1 MISAVFVDRPRL
13 AIVIAF
19 VITIAG
25 ALALLQIPVAQ
36 FPDIVPPQVTVSG
49 VFPGASAEVVET
61 SVAQPLEAQ
70 VVGVDRSLYMKSTSG
85 NDGSYTL
92 TVSFALGT
100 DPDINTVN
108 VNNRVQ
114 TALSQ
119 LPPEVQ
125 QQGLTVQKKSSAI
138 LQFIVLYSA
147 NGAQDPLFITNYAII
162 NVLDAI
168 SRTPGVGQASLF
180 AKLNYS
186 MRIWF
191 DSQRLTSLN
200 LAPSDVIAA
209 IRAQSVQAPVGRIGA
224 RPISDQQQFQF
235 NVQTQGRLAT
245 PAQFGSIVLRANPDG
260 SVLRISDVARVEI
273 GAQNLDSESRI
284 DGRAGVPIG
293 IYLAPGANAVT
304 TAKAVQATLQKL
316 SGRFPEG
323 LTYLVQYDS
332 TTFVRDTITEVLKT
346 LGEAFVLVVIVVFL
360 FLGSLRA
367 TVIPAIA
374 VPVSLIGAFAV
385 LLVLGY
391 SANTVSLLAMVLA
404 IGIVVDDAIVVVE
417 NVERVME
424 EEPDATP
431 AEATKKAM
439 TQITAPIIAIT
450 LVLLSVFVPIAF
462 IPGISGTLFRQ
473 FAVTISAAMVISA
486 LNALTLS
493 PALCAVFLRH
503 TGPRRGIIGRVLG
516 GIDWVRDR
524 YAGGVRRLVRMA
536 ALSLVLVLVFA
547 GGIFGVSLL
556 TPTGFLPEEDQG
568 AFFISVQLPD
578 GASVARTSEVTKQ
591 VEDLL
596 KQMPAI
602 EHTLSI
608 IGFSLLDGA
617 SEPNNAFMVARLKPF
632 ADRKAAADSV
642 QALIR
647 RTFGAGSQIRQANV
661 LPFNLPPII
670 GLSTSGGFE
679 YQLEA
684 LEGQD
689 PAAMGS
695 VAGGL
700 IGAANRDPR
709 LARVFTTFTATN
721 PSIYLDIDRAKAQAL
736 GLNISDVF
744 TALQATLGGVYV
756 NNFNLYG
763 RTWQVNVQ
771 GEASNRGDVS
781 DIWQIYVRNSVGQ
794 MVPMRSIA
802 GARIVT
808 GPQVIT
814 RYNNY
819 RSVTV
824 NGSPAP
830 GVSSGTALAAMTEI
844 SNATLPAGYS
854 FEWTGTAY
862 QEQQASGQTGII
874 LALAVL
880 FAYLFLVA
888 LYESWTIPIPVLLS
902 VVVGVLGSYLGI
914 KLAGLNLDLYG
925 QIGLVVLIALAAKNG
940 ILIVEFAKEQ
950 REGGAAIADAAIL
963 GAQMRFRAVMMTSIA
978 FILGLL
984 PLVIATG
991 AAEISRRAVG
1001 TAVFGGMLA
1010 ASSIGIF
1017 MVPML
1022 YVTFQ
1027 QLRERVKKRAGGS
1040 AQKPHAPASPP
1051 GTSA

>member
-25 ALALLQIPVAQ
+25 ALALLHDSGGAISRHRAAAGHGHRR
-36 FPDIVPPQVTVSG
+36 VPRRLRGGGRDQRRPAAR
-49 VFPGASAEVVET
+49 GAGGRRRPA
-61 SVAQPLEAQ
+61 
-70 VVGVDRSLYMKSTSG
+70 LYMKSTSG

-100 DPDINTVN
+100 NPDINTVN

-119 LPPEVQ
+119 LAAEVQ

-147 NGAQDPLFITNYAII
+147 NGEQDPLFITNYAII

-191 DSQRLTSLN
+191 DTQRLTSLN

-209 IRAQSVQAPVGRIGA
+209 IHAQNVQAPVGRIGA
-224 RPISDQQQFQF
+224 RPISDDQQFQF
-235 NVQTQGRLAT
+235 NVQTQGRLTT
-245 PAQFGSIVLRANPDG
+245 PEQFGNIVLRANPDG

-273 GAQNLDSESRI
+273 GAQNMDSESRI
-284 DGRAGVPIG
+284 DGRPAVPIG

-304 TAKAVQATLQKL
+304 TAKAVQATLRRCRA
-316 SGRFPEG
+316 RFPAG

-332 TTFVRDTITEVLKT
+332 TTFVSDTITEVLKT

-360 FLGSLRA
+360 FLGNLRA
-367 TVIPAIA
+367 TIIPAVA

-424 EEPDATP
+424 EEPELSP
-431 AEATKKAM
+431 ADATKKAM
-439 TQITAPIIAIT
+439 TPDHRADHRDHAG
-450 LVLLSVFVPIAF
+450 A
-462 IPGISGTLFRQ
+462 
-473 FAVTISAAMVISA
+473 AV
-486 LNALTLS
+486 
-493 PALCAVFLRH
+493 
-503 TGPRRGIIGRVLG
+503 
-516 GIDWVRDR
+516 
-524 YAGGVRRLVRMA
+524 GVRADRLHSRHFRHAVPPVRGDDQRGDADLGVERADAVAGAVRGVPAPHRA
-536 ALSLVLVLVFA
+536 AARHHGARAGRHRLGARRLRQRRAPAGAHGRACRCCWSLVFA
-547 GGIFGVSLL
+547 GGVFGVSLI

-596 KQMPAI
+596 KQMPQI

-617 SEPNNAFMVARLKPF
+617 SEPNTAFMVARLKPF

-647 RTFGAGSQIRQANV
+647 QTFARRRADPAGQSCCRSTCRRSSASR
-661 LPFNLPPII
+661 PAAAS
-670 GLSTSGGFE
+670 STSSKRWR
-679 YQLEA
+679 
-684 LEGQD
+684 D
-689 PAAMGS
+689 RTRPRSAAS
-695 VAGGL
+695 CSGL

-709 LARVFTTFTATN
+709 LDARVLDLHRDQSVDLSRHRPRQGAGARPQHQRRVHRAAGDARRHLRQQLQSLRPHLAGQHRRARQPTAATFRTSGRSTCATA
-721 PSIYLDIDRAKAQAL
+721 PA
-736 GLNISDVF
+736 
-744 TALQATLGGVYV
+744 
-756 NNFNLYG
+756 
-763 RTWQVNVQ
+763 
-771 GEASNRGDVS
+771 
-781 DIWQIYVRNSVGQ
+781 Q

-802 GARIVT
+802 SLRDRD

-819 RSVTV
+819 RSVTI
-824 NGSPAP
+824 NGSPAA
-830 GVSSGTALAAMTEI
+830 GVSSGTALAAMTEM
-844 SNATLPAGYS
+844 SNATLPPGYT

-862 QEQQASGQTGII
+862 QEHAGVRPDRHHPRARG
-874 LALAVL
+874 AVR
-880 FAYLFLVA
+880 
-888 LYESWTIPIPVLLS
+888 LS
-902 VVVGVLGSYLGI
+902 VPGRRST
-914 KLAGLNLDLYG
+914 KAGPS
-925 QIGLVVLIALAAKNG
+925 
-940 ILIVEFAKEQ
+940 
-950 REGGAAIADAAIL
+950 
-963 GAQMRFRAVMMTSIA
+963 RFRCCCRSWSACSA
-978 FILGLL
+978 
-984 PLVIATG
+984 P
-991 AAEISRRAVG
+991 IS
-1001 TAVFGGMLA
+1001 
-1010 ASSIGIF
+1010 AS
-1017 MVPML
+1017 
-1022 YVTFQ
+1022 
-1027 QLRERVKKRAGGS
+1027 
-1040 AQKPHAPASPP
+1040 
-1051 GTSA
+1051 